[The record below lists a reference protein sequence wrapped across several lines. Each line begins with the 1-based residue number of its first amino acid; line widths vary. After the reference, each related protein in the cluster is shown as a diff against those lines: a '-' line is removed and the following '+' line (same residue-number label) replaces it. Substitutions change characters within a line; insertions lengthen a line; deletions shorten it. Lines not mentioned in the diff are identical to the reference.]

1 VNLYD
6 WYVCVRKG
14 IVEALWPIGARGALY

>member
-14 IVEALWPIGARGALY
+14 IVEELWPITARGALY